1 MEVNKT
7 YNESCLETMGRMPN
21 NFIDCTITSPP
32 YDDIRNYNN
41 KIKGLSE
48 EFNGYSFP
56 FEDIAKEL
64 FRVTKKGGVV
74 VWVVNDSTHNG
85 SETLN
90 SFRQALFFKE
100 IGFRMHDTMIYRKLN
115 PMPNAGKRYQQMFE
129 YMFVF
134 SKGSPKTTNISL
146 RERSNKC
153 EDKRTYRK
161 KKFSR
166 NQDGDFNENDYYVKE
181 MVPDYNV
188 WDFYVGWGNTTKDDV
203 AFEHPAIFPEEL
215 AKRHIESWTNEGDL
229 IYDPFMGSG
238 TTSKMSIITN
248 RNYIGSELSKEY
260 CDIES
265 KRLLQ
270 IQSKIDLYPPG
281 SQKI

>member
-7 YNESCLETMGRMPN
+7 YNENCLETMGKMPN

-41 KIKGLSE
+41 KIKGLSD

-64 FRVTKKGGVV
+64 YRVTKKGGIV
-74 VWVVNDSTHNG
+74 VWVVNDATHNG

-100 IGFRMHDTMIYRKLN
+100 VGFRVHDTMIYRKLN

-166 NQDGDFNENDYYVKE
+166 NQDGDFNENDYFVKE
-181 MVPDYNV
+181 MVPEYNI

-215 AKRHIESWTNEGDL
+215 VKRHIESWTNEGDL
-229 IYDPFMGSG
+229 VYDPFMGSG
-238 TTSKMSIITN
+238 TTSKMSILSK
-248 RNYIGSELSKEY
+248 RNYIGSELSAEY
-260 CDIES
+260 CEIE
-265 KRLLQ
+265 KRRLSQ
-270 IQSKIDLYPPG
+270 IQSKLDL
-281 SQKI
+281 

>member
-1 MEVNKT
+1 MDINKT
-7 YNESCLETMGRMPN
+7 YNENCLVTMNKMPN

-32 YDDIRNYNN
+32 YDDIRNYNK
-41 KIKGLSE
+41 KIEGLSD

-64 FRVTKKGGVV
+64 YRVTKKGGIV
-74 VWVVNDSTHNG
+74 VWVVNDATHNG

-100 IGFRMHDTMIYRKLN
+100 IGFKIHDTMIYRKLN

-129 YMFVF
+129 YMFIL

-153 EDKRTYRK
+153 NDKRTYRK

-166 NQDGDFNENDYYVKE
+166 NQDGEFNENEYFVKE
-181 MVPDYNV
+181 MVPDYNI
-188 WDFYVGWGNTTKDDV
+188 WDFYVGGGNTTKDEI

-215 AKRHIESWTNEGDL
+215 VKRHIDSWTNVGDL

-238 TTSKMSIITN
+238 TTSKMCILSN
-248 RNYIGSELSKEY
+248 RNYIGSELSEEY
-260 CDIES
+260 CDIEK

-270 IQSKIDLYPPG
+270 LQTKLDFI
-281 SQKI
+281 

>member
-7 YNESCLETMGRMPN
+7 YNENCLETMGKMPN

-41 KIKGLSE
+41 KIEGLSD

-64 FRVTKKGGVV
+64 YRVTKKGGIV
-74 VWVVNDSTHNG
+74 VWVVNDATHNG

-100 IGFRMHDTMIYRKLN
+100 VGFRMHDTMIYRKLN

-166 NQDGDFNENDYYVKE
+166 NQDGEFNENDYFVKE
-181 MVPDYNV
+181 MVPEYNI

-215 AKRHIESWTNEGDL
+215 VKRHIESWTNEGDL
-229 IYDPFMGSG
+229 VYDPFMGSG
-238 TTSKMSIITN
+238 TTSKMSILSK
-248 RNYIGSELSKEY
+248 RNYIGSELSAEY
-260 CDIES
+260 CEIE
-265 KRLLQ
+265 KRRLSQ
-270 IQSKIDLYPPG
+270 IQSKLDL
-281 SQKI
+281 

>member
-7 YNESCLETMGRMPN
+7 YNENCLETMGKMPN
-21 NFIDCTITSPP
+21 NFIDCTVTSPP

-41 KIKGLSE
+41 KIKGLSD

-56 FEDIAKEL
+56 FEDIAREL
-64 FRVTKKGGVV
+64 YRVTKKGGIV
-74 VWVVNDSTHNG
+74 VWVVNDATHNG

-100 IGFRMHDTMIYRKLN
+100 VGFRMHDTMIYRKLN

-166 NQDGDFNENDYYVKE
+166 NQDGEFNENDYFVKE
-181 MVPDYNV
+181 MVPEYNI

-215 AKRHIESWTNEGDL
+215 VKRHIESWTNEGDL

-238 TTSKMSIITN
+238 TTSKMSILSK
-248 RNYIGSELSKEY
+248 RNYIGSELSEEY
-260 CDIES
+260 CEIE
-265 KRLLQ
+265 KRRLSQ
-270 IQSKIDLYPPG
+270 IQSKLD
-281 SQKI
+281 S

>member
-1 MEVNKT
+1 MDINKT
-7 YNESCLETMGRMPN
+7 YNENCLVTMNKMPN

-32 YDDIRNYNN
+32 YDDIRNYNK
-41 KIKGLSE
+41 KIEGLSD

-64 FRVTKKGGVV
+64 YRVTKKGGIV
-74 VWVVNDSTHNG
+74 VWVVNDATHNG

-100 IGFRMHDTMIYRKLN
+100 IGFKIHDTMIYRKLN

-129 YMFVF
+129 YMFIL

-153 EDKRTYRK
+153 NDKRTYRK

-166 NQDGDFNENDYYVKE
+166 NQDGEFNENEYFVKE
-181 MVPDYNV
+181 MVPDYNI
-188 WDFYVGWGNTTKDDV
+188 WDFYVGGGNTTKDEI

-215 AKRHIESWTNEGDL
+215 VKRHIDSWTNVGDL

-238 TTSKMSIITN
+238 TTSKMCILSN
-248 RNYIGSELSKEY
+248 RNYIGSELSEEY
-260 CDIES
+260 CDIEK

-270 IQSKIDLYPPG
+270 LQTKLEF
-281 SQKI
+281 K

>member
-1 MEVNKT
+1 MIEVNKT
-7 YNESCLETMGRMPN
+7 YNESCLETMSKMPD
-21 NFIDCTITSPP
+21 NFIDCTVTSPP
-32 YDDIRNYNN
+32 YDDIRNYNK
-41 KIKGLSE
+41 KIKGLSD

-56 FEDIAKEL
+56 FEEIAKEL

-74 VWVVNDSTHNG
+74 VWVINDATHKG

-100 IGFRMHDTMIYRKLN
+100 VGFRMHDTMIYRKLN

-129 YMFVF
+129 YMFVL

-166 NQDGDFNENDYYVKE
+166 NKDGDFNENDYYVKE
-181 MVPDYNV
+181 MVPDYNI

-215 AKRHIESWTNEGDL
+215 AKRHIESWTNEGEL

-238 TTSKMSIITN
+238 TTSKMSILSN
-248 RNYIGSELSKEY
+248 RNYIGSELSEEY
-260 CDIES
+260 CIIES
-265 KRLLQ
+265 KRLPQ
-270 IQSKIDLYPPG
+270 IQSKLDF
-281 SQKI
+281 

>member
-1 MEVNKT
+1 MDINKT
-7 YNESCLETMGRMPN
+7 YNENCLDTMSRMPD

-32 YDDIRNYNN
+32 YDDIRNYNK

-56 FEDIAKEL
+56 FEDIAREL
-64 FRVTKKGGVV
+64 YRVTQKGGVV
-74 VWVVNDSTHNG
+74 VWVVNDATHSG

-100 IGFRMHDTMIYRKLN
+100 IGFKMHDTMIYRKLN
-115 PMPNAGKRYQQMFE
+115 PMPNSGTRYQQMFE
-129 YMFVF
+129 YMFVL
-134 SKGSPKTTNISL
+134 SKGAPKTTNISL

-166 NQDGDFNENDYYVKE
+166 NQDGEFNENDYYVKE

-188 WDFYVGWGNTTKDDV
+188 WDFYVGWGNTTRDDI

-215 AKRHIESWTNEGDL
+215 VKKHIESWTNEGDL

-238 TTSKMSIITN
+238 TTSKMCLLTN

-260 CDIES
+260 CDIEE
-265 KRLLQ
+265 KRISHLK
-270 IQSKIDLYPPG
+270 SNN
-281 SQKI
+281 S

>member
-1 MEVNKT
+1 MIEVNKT
-7 YNESCLETMGRMPN
+7 YNESCLETMSKMPD
-21 NFIDCTITSPP
+21 NFIDCTVTSPP
-32 YDDIRNYNN
+32 YDDIRNYNK
-41 KIKGLSE
+41 KIKGLSD

-56 FEDIAKEL
+56 FEEIAKEL

-74 VWVVNDSTHNG
+74 VWVINDATHKG

-100 IGFRMHDTMIYRKLN
+100 VGFRMHDTMIYRKLN
-115 PMPNAGKRYQQMFE
+115 PMPNSGKRYQQMFE
-129 YMFVF
+129 YMFVL

-166 NQDGDFNENDYYVKE
+166 NKDGDFNENDYYVKE
-181 MVPDYNV
+181 MVPDYNI

-215 AKRHIESWTNEGDL
+215 AKRHIESWTNEGEL

-238 TTSKMSIITN
+238 TTSKMSILSN
-248 RNYIGSELSKEY
+248 RNYIGSELSEEY
-260 CDIES
+260 CIIES
-265 KRLLQ
+265 KRLSQ
-270 IQSKIDLYPPG
+270 IQSKLDL
-281 SQKI
+281 

>member
-7 YNESCLETMGRMPN
+7 YNENCLETMGKMPN

-41 KIKGLSE
+41 KIKGLSD

-64 FRVTKKGGVV
+64 YRVTKKGGIV
-74 VWVVNDSTHNG
+74 VWVVNDATHNG

-100 IGFRMHDTMIYRKLN
+100 VGFRMHDTMIYRKLN

-129 YMFVF
+129 YMFVL

-166 NQDGDFNENDYYVKE
+166 NQDGVFNENDYFVKE
-181 MVPDYNV
+181 MVPEYNI

-215 AKRHIESWTNEGDL
+215 VKRHIESWTNEGDL
-229 IYDPFMGSG
+229 VYDPFMGSG
-238 TTSKMSIITN
+238 TTSKMSILSK
-248 RNYIGSELSKEY
+248 RNYIGSELSAEY
-260 CDIES
+260 CEIE
-265 KRLLQ
+265 KRRLSQ
-270 IQSKIDLYPPG
+270 IQPKLDL
-281 SQKI
+281 

>member
-1 MEVNKT
+1 MDINKT
-7 YNESCLETMGRMPN
+7 YNENCLDTMSRMPD

-32 YDDIRNYNN
+32 YDDIRNYNK

-56 FEDIAKEL
+56 FEHIAREL
-64 FRVTKKGGVV
+64 YRVTKKGGVV
-74 VWVVNDSTHNG
+74 VWVVNDATHNG

-90 SFRQALFFKE
+90 SFRQALYFKE

-115 PMPNAGKRYQQMFE
+115 PMPNSGARYQQMFE

-166 NQDGDFNENDYYVKE
+166 NQDGEFNENDYYVKE

-215 AKRHIESWTNEGDL
+215 VKRHIESWTIEGDL

-238 TTSKMSIITN
+238 TTSKMCLLSK

-260 CDIES
+260 CDIEE
-265 KRLLQ
+265 KRLSELKL
-270 IQSKIDLYPPG
+270 IY
-281 SQKI
+281 

>member
-1 MEVNKT
+1 MDLNKT
-7 YNESCLETMGRMPN
+7 YNQDCLITMSNMPD
-21 NFIDCTITSPP
+21 NFINATICSPP
-32 YDDIRNYNN
+32 YDDIRNYGNHV
-41 KIKGLSE
+41 KGLTD

-56 FEDIAKEL
+56 FESIAKEL
-64 FRVTKKGGVV
+64 YRVTKKGGVV
-74 VWVVNDSTHNG
+74 VWVVNDATHNG

-90 SFRQALFFKE
+90 SFRQAIYFKE
-100 IGFRMHDTMIYRKLN
+100 IGFKMHDTMIYRKLN

-134 SKGSPKTTNISL
+134 SKGTPSTTNITL

-166 NQDGDFNENDYYVKE
+166 DKDGVFNENDYFIKE

-215 AKRHIESWTNEGDL
+215 VKRHIESWTNEGDL

-238 TTSKMSIITN
+238 TTAKMALLSN
-248 RNYIGSELSKEY
+248 RHYIGSELNPEY
-260 CDIES
+260 MSIIDRRINE
-265 KRLLQ
+265 
-270 IQSKIDLYPPG
+270 IQSQIKF
-281 SQKI
+281 

>member
-1 MEVNKT
+1 MIEINKT
-7 YNESCLETMGRMPN
+7 YNEDCLDTMFRIPD

-32 YDDIRNYNN
+32 YDDIRNYNK
-41 KIKGLSE
+41 KIKGLSD

-56 FEDIAKEL
+56 FEQIAKEL
-64 FRVTKKGGVV
+64 YRVTKKGGIV
-74 VWVVNDSTHNG
+74 VWVVNDATHSG

-90 SFRQALFFKE
+90 SFRQALYFKE
-100 IGFRMHDTMIYRKLN
+100 IGFKMHDTMIYRKLN
-115 PMPNAGKRYQQMFE
+115 PMPNSGTRYQQMFE
-129 YMFVF
+129 YMFVL

-166 NQDGDFNENDYYVKE
+166 NQDGDFNKNDYYVKE

-215 AKRHIESWTNEGDL
+215 VKRHIESWTNEGDL
-229 IYDPFMGSG
+229 VYDPFMGSG
-238 TTSKMSIITN
+238 TTSKMCLITK
-248 RNYIGSELSKEY
+248 RNYIGSELSNEY
-260 CDIES
+260 CEIEK
-265 KRLLQ
+265 KRHKL
-270 IQSKIDLYPPG
+270 INI
-281 SQKI
+281 

>member
-7 YNESCLETMGRMPN
+7 YNENCLETMGKMPN
-21 NFIDCTITSPP
+21 NFIDCTVTSPP

-41 KIKGLSE
+41 KIKGLSD

-56 FEDIAKEL
+56 FEDIVREL
-64 FRVTKKGGVV
+64 YRVTKKGGIV
-74 VWVVNDSTHNG
+74 VWVVNDATHNG

-100 IGFRMHDTMIYRKLN
+100 VGFRMHDTMIYRKLN
-115 PMPNAGKRYQQMFE
+115 PVPNAGKRYQQMFE

-166 NQDGDFNENDYYVKE
+166 NQDGEFNENDYFVKE
-181 MVPDYNV
+181 MVPEYNI

-215 AKRHIESWTNEGDL
+215 VKRHIESWTNEGDL

-238 TTSKMSIITN
+238 TTSKMSILSK
-248 RNYIGSELSKEY
+248 RNYIGSELSEEY
-260 CDIES
+260 CEIE
-265 KRLLQ
+265 KRRLSQ
-270 IQSKIDLYPPG
+270 IQSKLD
-281 SQKI
+281 S

>member
-1 MEVNKT
+1 MDINKT
-7 YNESCLETMGRMPN
+7 YNENCLVTMNKMPN

-32 YDDIRNYNN
+32 YDDIRNYNK
-41 KIKGLSE
+41 KIEGLSD

-64 FRVTKKGGVV
+64 YRVTKKGGIV
-74 VWVVNDSTHNG
+74 VWVVNDATHNG

-100 IGFRMHDTMIYRKLN
+100 IGFKIHDTMIYRKLN

-129 YMFVF
+129 YMFIL

-153 EDKRTYRK
+153 NDKRTYRK

-166 NQDGDFNENDYYVKE
+166 NQDGEFNENEYFVKE
-181 MVPDYNV
+181 MVPDYNI
-188 WDFYVGWGNTTKDDV
+188 WDFYVGGGNTTKDEI

-215 AKRHIESWTNEGDL
+215 VKRHIDSWTNVGDL

-238 TTSKMSIITN
+238 TTSKMCILSD

-260 CDIES
+260 CDIEK

-270 IQSKIDLYPPG
+270 LQTKLDF
-281 SQKI
+281 K

>member
-7 YNESCLETMGRMPN
+7 YNENCLETMGKMPN

-41 KIKGLSE
+41 KIKGLSD

-64 FRVTKKGGVV
+64 YRVTKKGGIV
-74 VWVVNDSTHNG
+74 VWVVNDATHNG

-100 IGFRMHDTMIYRKLN
+100 VGFRMHDTMIYRKLN

-166 NQDGDFNENDYYVKE
+166 NQDGEFNENDYFVKE
-181 MVPDYNV
+181 MVPEYNI

-215 AKRHIESWTNEGDL
+215 VKRHIESWTNEGDL
-229 IYDPFMGSG
+229 VYDPFMGSG
-238 TTSKMSIITN
+238 TTSKMSILSK
-248 RNYIGSELSKEY
+248 RNYIGSELSAEY
-260 CDIES
+260 CEIE
-265 KRLLQ
+265 KRRISQ
-270 IQSKIDLYPPG
+270 IQSKLDL
-281 SQKI
+281 